1 MKNKQPIYYI
11 AKKIFGVVIQIPV
24 TASEIEQLHSMLI
37 EGSNLPAED
46 PVQVSIFGNPED
58 ISK

>member
-1 MKNKQPIYYI
+1 MKNKQPTYYI
-11 AKKIFGVVIQIPV
+11 TKKIFGMFIHIPV

-37 EGSNLPAED
+37 ADSNLPAED
-46 PVQVSIFGNPED
+46 PVQMSIFGNPED